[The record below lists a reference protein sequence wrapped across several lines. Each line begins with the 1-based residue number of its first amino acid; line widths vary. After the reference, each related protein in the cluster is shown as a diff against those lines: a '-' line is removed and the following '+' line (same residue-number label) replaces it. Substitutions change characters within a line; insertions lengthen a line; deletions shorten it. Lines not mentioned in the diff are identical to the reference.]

1 MFPAVLPGLSNT
13 SEVTGDEG
21 DTSKV
26 NHDEDIDSF
35 FQLADQLV
43 QLENKPR
50 NSTALERQVRQ
61 LTVIFQSL
69 PLSHQKR
76 ALLHLAE
83 TLKVDPIQVRKK
95 SEDLLRV
102 QTSDASAFA
111 KASEDLRSSLT
122 PPYRYSLNPHRVA
135 CAGYFFSEEISHSVA
150 NLEHITT

>member
-13 SEVTGDEG
+13 SEVTGDGG

-50 NSTALERQVRQ
+50 NSTALERQIRQ
-61 LTVIFQSL
+61 LTGIFQSL

-76 ALLHLAE
+76 ALLQLAE

-111 KASEDLRSSLT
+111 KASEDLRSSEEAEKLLKPTTLNLASLT
-122 PPYRYSLNPHRVA
+122 HIDDDIVT
-135 CAGYFFSEEISHSVA
+135 FVDEE
-150 NLEHITT
+150 